1 MIFKLIQMTNGK
13 IQIELARYTGTNKTK
28 KQNNHYSLRHKY

>member
-13 IQIELARYTGTNKTK
+13 IQIELARYTGTNKQKTK
-28 KQNNHYSLRHKY
+28 EPL